1 MIALSKYAGFGMGE
15 VLLMSLDE
23 FGFWC
28 GELERFL
35 ERENSAVEKEVNAQ
49 NGA

>member
-1 MIALSKYAGFGMGE
+1 
-15 VLLMSLDE
+15 MSLDE
-23 FGFWC
+23 FGFWR
-28 GELERFL
+28 GELERL